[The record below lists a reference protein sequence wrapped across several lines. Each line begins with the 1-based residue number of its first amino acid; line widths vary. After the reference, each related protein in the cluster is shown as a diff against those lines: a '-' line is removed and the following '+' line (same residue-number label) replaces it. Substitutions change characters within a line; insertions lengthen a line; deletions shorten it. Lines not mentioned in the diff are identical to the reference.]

1 MKNQTN
7 STVEQVE
14 SLQEK
19 YVMLEQQNV
28 ELKLKLAWYE
38 EKFRLQ
44 QKRIFAASSE
54 RTDTGSGQLRL
65 FDEAEVEAEPAAKEP
80 TVETITYERKKKQP
94 GQRAEMLKNFPTEII
109 EYRLSEEEQVC
120 SCCGSSTHEMTV
132 EVHRELKVIPAQVRV
147 IERAQSIYACRNCER
162 NGIHTPIVKAPMP
175 NPVIPKS
182 LASPSTV
189 AYVMNKKY
197 TEGMPLYRLEQQF
210 ERQGI
215 LLSRQTMANW
225 VIIGAKEWL
234 SQIYSRLHEEL
245 LERTYLHADE
255 TTLQVLHEPGREAQ
269 SKSYLW
275 LYRSGRDGPP
285 IVLYDYQQTRSK
297 EHPIQFLSGFKGY
310 LHVDGY
316 QGYNDL
322 PDVTLVGCLAHA
334 RRKFDESLKALPTT
348 SRDGPVTA
356 KVGLDFCNRLFKI
369 ERGLKDAT
377 PEERYHGRLEQSRPV
392 LDAFSEWLHEQQ
404 TQVLPQSTLGKAI
417 TYCINQWS
425 KLTTF
430 LEDGHLEIDN
440 NRSERS
446 IKPFIIGRKNWLFAN
461 TPRGA
466 TASAITYSIIETAKE
481 NGLIPFA
488 YLEYLFE
495 QLPNLQDPDSLDS
508 LLPWSDKL
516 PSNVHGARR

>member
-1 MKNQTN
+1 MPNQTN
-7 STVEQVE
+7 STVEQVD
-14 SLQEK
+14 SLQQK
-19 YVMLEQQNV
+19 YVMLEQQNI

-44 QKRIFAASSE
+44 QKRLFAASSE
-54 RTDTGSGQLRL
+54 RTDSGQLRL
-65 FDEAEVEAEPAAKEP
+65 FDEVEVEAAPDAEEP

-94 GQRAEMLKNFPTEII
+94 GQRKEMLQNFPVERI
-109 EYRLSEEEQVC
+109 EYRLSEEEQIC
-120 SCCGSSTHEMTV
+120 PSCGGSTHEMD
-132 EVHRELKVIPAQVRV
+132 VHVHKELKIIPAQVIV

-162 NGIHTPIVKAPMP
+162 NGIHTPIIEAPIP

-215 LLSRQTMANW
+215 SLSRQTLANW
-225 VIIGAKEWL
+225 VIVAAREWL
-234 SQIYSRLHEEL
+234 SQIYHRMHAEL
-245 LERTYLHADE
+245 LTRKYLHADE
-255 TTLQVLHEPGREAQ
+255 TTLQVLHEPGRDAQ

-275 LYRSGRDGPP
+275 LYRSGRDGSP
-285 IVLYDYQQTRSK
+285 IVLYDYQQTRGK
-297 EHPIQFLSGFKGY
+297 EHPIRFLNGFKGY

-316 QGYNDL
+316 QGYHDL
-322 PDVTLVGCLAHA
+322 TDVTLVGCLAHA
-334 RRKFDESLKALPTT
+334 RRKYDEALKALPMS

-356 KVGLDFCNRLFKI
+356 KEGLDFCNQLFRI

-377 PEERYHGRLEQSRPV
+377 PEERYLGRLEQSSPV
-392 LDAFSEWLHEQQ
+392 LDAFSTWLHVQSER
-404 TQVLPQSTLGKAI
+404 VLPQSALGKAV
-417 TYCINQWS
+417 TYSLNQWS
-425 KLTTF
+425 KLTAF

-440 NRSERS
+440 NRAERA
-446 IKPFIIGRKNWLFAN
+446 IKPFVLGRKNWLFAN

-466 TASAITYSIIETAKE
+466 TASAITYSIVETAKE

-495 QLPNLQDPDSLDS
+495 QMPNLSGPTSLDS
-508 LLPWSDKL
+508 LLPWSEEL
-516 PSNVHGARR
+516 PSRIRSPRQ